1 MEGRR
6 SGSQTE
12 WNSTFSGGG
21 LERRGRRGRWFISAI
36 HTSLWQKVEK
46 KVWTCDG
53 LIGGKTDKECKGKTL
68 PVRDW
73 EKEGLT
79 VLFCPLTWDKNPPVA
94 TFPFIYNSH
103 PKKRM
108 ISNMDYST
116 SAAAC
121 WMNALNPNSKCGNA
135 SFHEALRVQ
144 KITCHA
150 EDRTALINRQWIS
163 LMNFSQHD
171 GNSALT
177 ASAFPFSNHSFSF
190 WGGKS
195 LLSVLC
201 HSTVLVRLQK
211 LPTVDGMVRSGAA
224 WEQSSVFNV
233 SGTQLAGSSSC
244 YVTPRLESVVDLMV
258 CVRVRECSA
267 EKLDLPYRVVSA
279 VAWL

>member
-1 MEGRR
+1 
-6 SGSQTE
+6 
-12 WNSTFSGGG
+12 
-21 LERRGRRGRWFISAI
+21 
-36 HTSLWQKVEK
+36 
-46 KVWTCDG
+46 
-53 LIGGKTDKECKGKTL
+53 
-68 PVRDW
+68 
-73 EKEGLT
+73 
-79 VLFCPLTWDKNPPVA
+79 
-94 TFPFIYNSH
+94 
-103 PKKRM
+103 
-108 ISNMDYST
+108 MDYST

-177 ASAFPFSNHSFSF
+177 ASAFPFSNRSFSF

-201 HSTVLVRLQK
+201 HSTVLVRLQN

-258 CVRVRECSA
+258 CVCVWERVFSWKTRLA
-267 EKLDLPYRVVSA
+267 L
-279 VAWL
+279 